1 MCDNPSKLPDMKG
14 LQTIT
19 RLSLAIAMFSVAGWG
34 IAALVTGQL
43 THTVPLVL
51 AALAGFSVLD
61 AAVLSIVVARVK
73 SREEWLRQH
82 GRLVSTDV
90 QETVRDDAVPQGS
103 TYRIVTRWHNHT
115 TGLHHTFVSEPVPFD
130 PAPYLTGRPVSVWL
144 DPDKPKRY
152 VMDITFLADAH
163 ARATG

>member
-1 MCDNPSKLPDMKG
+1 MTTTTATTGAEERAPAIEARQLSKNFGDD
-14 LQTIT
+14 I
-19 RLSLAIAMFSVAGWG
+19 LAVD
-34 IAALVTGQL
+34 ALNL
-43 THTVPLVL
+43 T
-51 AALAGFSVLD
+51 
-61 AAVLSIVVARVK
+61 
-73 SREEWLRQH
+73 
-82 GRLVSTDV
+82 
-90 QETVRDDAVPQGS
+90 VPQGS

-152 VMDITFLADAH
+152 VMDINFLADAH